1 MAEKAVQ
8 TTKNLIK
15 KATLDKRDPYL
26 ALLEYRNAPISD
38 KLGSPAQ
45 RLMGRRTKTLLPTT
59 TKLLQPKLINPQA
72 AHKELKE
79 RKAQQKYYYDRHTA
93 ILKPLAVGDTVMMK
107 AKEKWEPAMV
117 IAICQ
122 DKPRSYI
129 VNTPRGKRY
138 QRNRHHLKPTPTSWN
153 ARLRHH
159 SDQNCDDWLDDVSII
174 NETNATETEMPMTQ
188 SNNPSPPFQLRRSQR
203 TIQKPSRYTDTDY

>member
-8 TTKNLIK
+8 TMKNLIK
-15 KATLDKRDPYL
+15 KPILDKRDPYL
-26 ALLEYRNAPISD
+26 ALLEYRNTPISD
-38 KLGSPAQ
+38 TLGSPVQ

-72 AHKELKE
+72 VHKELRE
-79 RKAQQKYYYDRHTA
+79 RKARQKYYYDRHTA
-93 ILKPLAVGDTVMMK
+93 ILKPLAVGDTVMMR

-129 VNTPRGKRY
+129 VNTPGGKQYR
-138 QRNRHHLKPTPTSWN
+138 RNKHHLKPSPIN
-153 ARLRHH
+153 VKARLCRH
-159 SDQNCDDWLDDVSII
+159 SNQSCDDWLDDASVI
-174 NETNATETEMPMTQ
+174 NEC
-188 SNNPSPPFQLRRSQR
+188 
-203 TIQKPSRYTDTDY
+203 